1 MWMCEVRMI
10 LSLVRGVSVAQF
22 CAKVTG
28 RKQFKTKKKNLK
40 VVISFFTI
48 LVRFRRFWRNSQ
60 KIILFLSAFSYDVS
74 NGMFFVS
81 NVCFCFK
88 LLFFVLNYCSL
99 FQIIVLCFKLLFFVF
114 LQKFFGSHFFKFR
127 IHFHRSNF
135 FHF

>member
-1 MWMCEVRMI
+1 MCEVRMI

-40 VVISFFTI
+40 VFISFFTI

-60 KIILFLSAFSYDVS
+60 KIILFLSAFSYGVS

-88 LLFFVLNYCSL
+88 LLFFVSNYCFLFFCKSFSVHISL
-99 FQIIVLCFKLLFFVF
+99 TSGFISIVLTFFIF
-114 LQKFFGSHFFKFR
+114 DYGFHSGS
-127 IHFHRSNF
+127 
-135 FHF
+135 